1 MDDRN
6 DAYRIG
12 WWENNLEALDREL
25 ARMAMLCRV
34 RILEP
39 GVIDRLI
46 QGDDSVCAA
55 DNPIAFR
62 KLHDLLLMHF
72 AVRQKSADALG
83 QQQTA
88 AIERHVVE
96 RLKKSFPELA
106 TDWPR
111 A

>member
-1 MDDRN
+1 METQN
-6 DAYRIG
+6 DAYQIA
-12 WWENNLEALDREL
+12 WWEQNLEELDREVARL
-25 ARMAMLCRV
+25 ALLCRV

-46 QGDDSVCAA
+46 QGDDAVCGA

-72 AVRQKSADALG
+72 AVRQKSADAIG
-83 QQQTA
+83 QRQTA
-88 AIERHVVE
+88 AIEIEIVE
-96 RLKKSFPELA
+96 RLKKSFPDLA

-111 A
+111 F